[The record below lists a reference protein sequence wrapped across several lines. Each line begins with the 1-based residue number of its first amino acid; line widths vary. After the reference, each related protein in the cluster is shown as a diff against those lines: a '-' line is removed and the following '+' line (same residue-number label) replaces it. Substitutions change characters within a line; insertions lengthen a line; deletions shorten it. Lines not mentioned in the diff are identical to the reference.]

1 MVIGGIV
8 AGGIGSRMGQNIMP
22 KQFLELAGKPIVV
35 HTIEKFMASPEID
48 YVIVG
53 VHEEWIYLMN
63 DLVEKYFPH
72 EKRLEVVP
80 GGSNRN
86 GTIKNIVER
95 AKKTYGADTDA
106 ILVSHDAVRPFLSL
120 RMIEDN
126 VKAAGEYGVCDTVV
140 SATDTIVQSDNQE
153 DITDIPVRKTMYQGQ
168 TPQSFRLG
176 LFEEVYNSMTEEEL
190 DLVTDA
196 CKMFYLRGHS
206 VRLVEGDVTNFK
218 ITYPFDL
225 KMAQT
230 LMGENAN
237 DK

>member
-35 HTIEKFMASPEID
+35 HTIEKFMVSPQID

-63 DLVEKYFPH
+63 DLVDKYFPN
-72 EKRLEVVP
+72 EKRIEVVL

-86 GTIKNIVER
+86 GTIKNIVEK
-95 AKKTYGADTDA
+95 AKEAYGADTDA

-120 RMIEDN
+120 RIIEDN
-126 VKAAGEYGVCDTVV
+126 VKAAKEYGVCDTVV
-140 SATDTIVQSDNQE
+140 GATDTIVQSDNRE
-153 DITDIPVRKTMYQGQ
+153 YITDIPVRNTMYQGQ
-168 TPQSFRLG
+168 TPQSFQFG
-176 LFEEVYNSMTEEEL
+176 LFEEVYNSMTEKEFG
-190 DLVTDA
+190 LVTDA
-196 CKMFYLRGHS
+196 CKMFYLRGHR

-230 LMGENAN
+230 MMGEDTN